1 MKTVWLKSS
10 ASGKWY
16 YLNPTSNGC
25 KGAMLTNPII
35 DGYRIGYYGRRTNQ
49 FTEIKID
56 IYTIFNDHW
65 PSCVVQ

>member
-35 DGYRIGYYGRRTNQ
+35 DGYRIGYYGRRTN
-49 FTEIKID
+49 
-56 IYTIFNDHW
+56 
-65 PSCVVQ
+65 